1 MSAAPPIPLPLE
13 GVRVLDL
20 TNVLAGPFCTYQ
32 LALMGAEVVKVEQPI
47 RGDLARR
54 LGADP
59 EAAKRGMGASFV
71 AVNAGKQSVTLD
83 LKHPEGKEVLRR
95 LVAEADALVEN
106 FRPGVMD
113 RLALGYDTL
122 SRIKPSLVYCA
133 ISGFGRE
140 GPFAQRPAYDQII
153 QGASGVMSITGD
165 AASAPLRVGYPVS
178 DTVGGLTAAFAVAS
192 ALVGARQTG
201 TGRFIDVSMLEATLA
216 TMGWVVSNYLNAGVE
231 PAPMGNA
238 NFTAAPSGTFRTGGG
253 PINIAANEDKQYAA
267 LCDVVGRPDLTADA
281 RFADRH
287 ARKAHREALTAEL
300 EAALAARG
308 AAEWEELLV
317 RAGVPAGRVLTV
329 PEIVE
334 HPQVRGRGFVA
345 EMEVPEGR
353 QRVTRCGFR
362 FGDGNPAPAGPAP
375 ALSAHTGA
383 WLQRL
388 GYGDDDIRRLKDA
401 KVI

>member
-1 MSAAPPIPLPLE
+1 MTGIHLPLA

-32 LALMGAEVVKVEQPI
+32 LALMGAEVVKVEQPG

-83 LKHPEGKEVLRR
+83 LKHAQGKDIFKRI
-95 LVAEADALVEN
+95 VAEADVLVEN

-113 RLALGYDTL
+113 RLALGYDVL
-122 SRIKPSLVYCA
+122 RAVRPSLVYCA
-133 ISGFGRE
+133 ISGFGKD
-140 GPFAQRPAYDQII
+140 GPFASRPAYDQII

-165 AASAPLRVGYPVS
+165 TESAPLRVGYPIS
-178 DTVGGLTAAFAVAS
+178 DTVGGLTAAFAVTS
-192 ALVGARQTG
+192 ALIGARATG
-201 TGRFIDVSMLEATLA
+201 AGRFLDVSMLEATLA
-216 TMGWVVSNYLNAGVE
+216 TMGWVVSNYLNAGVH

-238 NFTAAPSGTFRTGGG
+238 NFTAAPSGTFRTGKGD
-253 PINIAANEDKQYAA
+253 INIAANEDKQYAA
-267 LCDVVGRPDLTADA
+267 LCDEVGRPDLKADT

-287 ARKAHREALTAEL
+287 ARKANRAALTVEL
-300 EAALAARG
+300 EAALAKRT
-308 AAEWEELLV
+308 AAEWEEALI
-317 RAGVPAGRVLTV
+317 RAGVPAGQVLSV

-334 HPQVRGRGFVA
+334 HPHIRGRGFVA
-345 EMEVPEGR
+345 EMDTPEGR

-362 FGDGNPAPAGPAP
+362 FGDSNPTPSGPAP
-375 ALSAHTGA
+375 TLSADTTA
-383 WLQRL
+383 WLERL
-388 GYGDDDIRRLKDA
+388 GFCADDIKRMKEA
-401 KVI
+401 GIV

>member
-32 LALMGAEVVKVEQPI
+32 LALMGAEVVKVEQPV

-95 LVAEADALVEN
+95 LVAEADVLVEN
-106 FRPGVMD
+106 YRPGVMD

-122 SRIKPSLVYCA
+122 SKIKPSLVYCA
-133 ISGFGRE
+133 ISGFGKD

-192 ALVGARQTG
+192 ALLGARQTG
-201 TGRFIDVSMLEATLA
+201 TGRYIDVSMLEATLA

-231 PAPMGNA
+231 PVPMGNA
-238 NFTAAPSGTFRTGGG
+238 NFTAAPSGTFRTGDGLV
-253 PINIAANEDKQYAA
+253 NIAANEDKQYAA
-267 LCDVVGRPDLTADA
+267 LCEAVGRPDLKADG

-287 ARKAHREALTAEL
+287 ARKANRAALTVEL

-308 AAEWEELLV
+308 AAEWEDVLI
-317 RAGVPAGRVLTV
+317 RAGVPAGQVLTV

-334 HPQVRGRGFVA
+334 HPHIRGRGFVA
-345 EMEVPEGR
+345 EMAAPEGR

-362 FGDGNPAPAGPAP
+362 FGDGNPAPSRPAP
-375 ALSAHTGA
+375 ALSAQTEA
-383 WLQRL
+383 WLERL
-388 GYGDDDIRRLKDA
+388 GYGAEDIQRLKDSG
-401 KVI
+401 VV

>member
-1 MSAAPPIPLPLE
+1 MSAAPHTPLPLE

-32 LALMGAEVVKVEQPI
+32 LALMGAEVVKVEQPV

-83 LKHPEGKEVLRR
+83 LKHPEGKEVLKR
-95 LVAEADALVEN
+95 LVAEADVLVEN

-113 RLALGYDTL
+113 RLALGYEVL
-122 SRIKPSLVYCA
+122 SKVKPSLVYCA
-133 ISGFGRE
+133 ISGFGKD

-192 ALVGARQTG
+192 ALVGARQSG
-201 TGRFIDVSMLEATLA
+201 EGRYIDVSMLEATLA

-231 PAPMGNA
+231 PVPMGNA

-267 LCDVVGRPDLTADA
+267 LCDVVGRPELKTDR

-287 ARKAHREALTAEL
+287 ARKAHRAALTEEL

-308 AAEWEELLV
+308 AAEWEGLLIQ
-317 RAGVPAGRVLTV
+317 AGVPAGQVLTV

-334 HPQVRGRGFVA
+334 HPHVRGRGFVA
-345 EMEVPEGR
+345 EMQAPEGR

-362 FGDGNPAPAGPAP
+362 FGDGNPAPSGPAP
-375 ALSAHTGA
+375 VLSAQTGA
-383 WLQRL
+383 WLERL
-388 GYGDDDIRRLKDA
+388 GYGEDDIQRLKNA

>member
-1 MSAAPPIPLPLE
+1 MSAPQIPLPLE

-32 LALMGAEVVKVEQPI
+32 LALMGAEVVKVEQPV

-83 LKHPEGKEVLRR
+83 LKHPEGKEVLKR

-113 RLALGYDTL
+113 RLALGYEVL
-122 SRIKPSLVYCA
+122 SEVKPSLVYCA
-133 ISGFGRE
+133 ISGFGKD

-165 AASAPLRVGYPVS
+165 ATSAPLRVGFPIS

-192 ALVGARQTG
+192 ALVGARQSG
-201 TGRFIDVSMLEATLA
+201 AGRFIDVSMLEATLA
-216 TMGWVVSNYLNAGVE
+216 TMGWVVSNHLNAGVD

-253 PINIAANEDKQYAA
+253 LINIAANEDKQYAA
-267 LCDVVGRPDLTADA
+267 LCDVVGRPDLKADV

-287 ARKAHREALTAEL
+287 ARKAHRDALTAEL

-329 PEIVE
+329 PEIVA
-334 HPQVRGRGFVA
+334 HPQVQGRGFVA
-345 EMEVPEGR
+345 EMDALEGR

-362 FGDGNPAPAGPAP
+362 FGDGNPAPSGPAP
-375 ALSAHTGA
+375 ALSAQTAA
-383 WLQRL
+383 WLERL
-388 GYGDDDIRRLKDA
+388 GYGEDDIRRLKDA

>member
-1 MSAAPPIPLPLE
+1 MTAPRIPLPLE

-32 LALMGAEVVKVEQPI
+32 LALMGAEVVKVEQPV

-59 EAAKRGMGASFV
+59 EAARRGMGASFV

-83 LKHPEGKEVLRR
+83 LKHPEGKEVLKR
-95 LVAEADALVEN
+95 LIAEADVLVEN

-113 RLALGYDTL
+113 RLGLGYDVL
-122 SRIKPSLVYCA
+122 SRIRPSLVYCA
-133 ISGFGRE
+133 ISGFGRD

-165 AASAPLRVGYPVS
+165 AQSAPLRVGYPVS
-178 DTVGGLTAAFAVAS
+178 DTVGGLTAAFAVAA

-201 TGRFIDVSMLEATLA
+201 TGRLIDVSMLEATLA
-216 TMGWVVSNYLNAGVE
+216 TMGWVVSNYLNAGVA
-231 PAPMGNA
+231 PVPMGNA
-238 NFTAAPSGTFRTGGG
+238 NFTAAPSGTFRTGEGL
-253 PINIAANEDKQYAA
+253 INIAANEDKQYAA
-267 LCDVVGRPDLTADA
+267 LCEVVGRPDLKADP

-287 ARKAHREALTAEL
+287 ARKAHRAALTAEL

-308 AAEWEELLV
+308 AAEWEELLI
-317 RAGVPAGRVLTV
+317 RAGVPAGQVLTV
-329 PEIVE
+329 PEILE
-334 HPQVRGRGFVA
+334 HPQVRDRGFVV
-345 EMEVPEGR
+345 EMEAPEGR

-362 FGDGNPAPAGPAP
+362 FGDADPVPAGPAP
-375 ALSAHTGA
+375 ALSAQTEA
-383 WLQRL
+383 WLERL
-388 GYGDDDIRRLKDA
+388 GYGEADIRRLKDA
-401 KVI
+401 NVI

>member
-1 MSAAPPIPLPLE
+1 MSAARPPLPLE

-32 LALMGAEVVKVEQPI
+32 LALMGAEVVKVEQPV

-95 LVAEADALVEN
+95 LVAEADVLVEN

-113 RLALGYDTL
+113 RLGLGYDTL
-122 SRIKPSLVYCA
+122 SKIKPSLVYCA
-133 ISGFGRE
+133 ISGFGRD

-165 AASAPLRVGYPVS
+165 AQSAPLRVGYPVS
-178 DTVGGLTAAFAVAS
+178 DTVGGLTAAFAVAA
-192 ALVGARQTG
+192 ALVSSRQTG
-201 TGRFIDVSMLEATLA
+201 TGRYIDVSMLEATLA

-231 PAPMGNA
+231 PVPMGNA
-238 NFTAAPSGTFRTGGG
+238 NFTAAPSGTFRTGSGL
-253 PINIAANEDKQYAA
+253 INIAANEDKQYAA
-267 LCDVVGRPDLTADA
+267 LCDVVGRPDLKTDA

-287 ARKAHREALTAEL
+287 ARKAHRAALTTEL
-300 EAALAARG
+300 EAALAAHG
-308 AAEWEELLV
+308 AAEWEEQLI
-317 RAGVPAGRVLTV
+317 RAGVPAGQVLSV
-329 PEIVE
+329 PQILE

-345 EMEVPEGR
+345 ELDAREGR

-362 FGDGNPAPAGPAP
+362 FGDGDPAPTGPAP
-375 ALSAHTGA
+375 QLSAQTEA
-383 WLQRL
+383 WLERL
-388 GYGDDDIRRLKDA
+388 GYGEADIRRLKDA
-401 KVI
+401 KAI

>member
-1 MSAAPPIPLPLE
+1 
-13 GVRVLDL
+13 
-20 TNVLAGPFCTYQ
+20 
-32 LALMGAEVVKVEQPI
+32 MGAEVVKVEQPV

-83 LKHPEGKEVLRR
+83 LKHPEGKEVLKR
-95 LVAEADALVEN
+95 LVAKADVLVEN

-113 RLALGYDTL
+113 RLALGYEVL
-122 SRIKPSLVYCA
+122 SKVKPSLVYCA
-133 ISGFGRE
+133 ISGFGKD

-192 ALVGARQTG
+192 ALVGARQSG
-201 TGRFIDVSMLEATLA
+201 EGRYIDVSMLEATLA

-231 PAPMGNA
+231 PVPMGNA

-267 LCDVVGRPDLTADA
+267 LCDVVGRPELKTDG

-287 ARKAHREALTAEL
+287 ARKLHREALTVEL

-308 AAEWEELLV
+308 AAEWEGLLIQ
-317 RAGVPAGRVLTV
+317 AGVPAGQVLTV

-334 HPQVRGRGFVA
+334 HPHISGRGFVA
-345 EMEVPEGR
+345 EMQAPEGH

-362 FGDGNPAPAGPAP
+362 FGDGNPAPSSPAP
-375 ALSAHTGA
+375 ALSAQTEA
-383 WLQRL
+383 WLERL
-388 GYGDDDIRRLKDA
+388 GYGEDDIRRLKNA

>member
-1 MSAAPPIPLPLE
+1 MSAPRLPLPLE

-32 LALMGAEVVKVEQPI
+32 LALMGAEVVKVEQPV

-71 AVNAGKQSVTLD
+71 AVNAGKQSVTLN
-83 LKHPEGKEVLRR
+83 LKHPEGKEVLKR
-95 LVAEADALVEN
+95 LVAEADVLVEN

-122 SRIKPSLVYCA
+122 SRIRPSLVYCA

-178 DTVGGLTAAFAVAS
+178 DTVGGLTAAFAVAA

-201 TGRFIDVSMLEATLA
+201 TGRYIDVSMLEATLA
-216 TMGWVVSNYLNAGVE
+216 TMGWVVSNYLNAGVK
-231 PAPMGNA
+231 PVPMGNA
-238 NFTAAPSGTFRTGGG
+238 NFTAAPSGTFRTGEGL
-253 PINIAANEDKQYAA
+253 INIAANEDKQYAA
-267 LCDVVGRPDLTADA
+267 LCEAVGRPDLKADG

-287 ARKAHREALTAEL
+287 ARKANRATLTVEL

-308 AAEWEELLV
+308 AAEWEDLLI
-317 RAGVPAGRVLTV
+317 RAGVPAGQVLTV

-334 HPQVRGRGFVA
+334 HPHIRGRGFVA
-345 EMEVPEGR
+345 ELEAPEGR

-362 FGDGNPAPAGPAP
+362 FGDGNPAPSGPAP
-375 ALSAHTGA
+375 ALSAQTEA
-383 WLQRL
+383 WLDRL
-388 GYGDDDIRRLKDA
+388 GYGGEDIQRLKDGG
-401 KVI
+401 VI